1 MDWGTIEHSKSNN
14 HTTTSRAAWVPAGK
28 RHHVTIGQPTLSLAF
43 FSFSFRQGRHVCG
56 DPHRANASH
65 CIAWDNST
73 IGFCLFFSFFF
84 VGFGAWRGMNGI
96 GPLINNSSS
105 ILSFFFPL
113 CQNKGAVGGI
123 FGIGVGGYQAGMNGE
138 RGGRHTEEDGVHHWM
153 KKGWKGLAW
162 HGTAYLGQVG
172 WERVM
177 RNHSG
182 SGKQESSS
190 STIPPFAL
198 IPPFFLF
205 LSTSSF
211 LVMTWNIFFSQQS
224 FQSLQF
230 KP

>member
-1 MDWGTIEHSKSNN
+1 MFVGIHIARTHRIVSHGT
-14 HTTTSRAAWVPAGK
+14 TRP
-28 RHHVTIGQPTLSLAF
+28 LA
-43 FSFSFRQGRHVCG
+43 SV
-56 DPHRANASH
+56 
-65 CIAWDNST
+65 
-73 IGFCLFFSFFF
+73 FFF
-84 VGFGAWRGMNGI
+84 LFRWVWSMAGHEWHRTPHQQQQQHLVF
-96 GPLINNSSS
+96 PP
-105 ILSFFFPL
+105 PL
-113 CQNKGAVGGI
+113 CQNKGAVGGN
-123 FGIGVGGYQAGMNGE
+123 FGIGVGRYQAGMNGE
-138 RGGRHTEEDGVHHWM
+138 RGGRHTEEDGVHHWT

-177 RNHSG
+177 RNHSS

-211 LVMTWNIFFSQQS
+211 LVMTWNTFFSQQS